1 MFFRSG
7 KNQRRIIQAADR
19 PKRRLPL
26 SIHASAFLVACIFTA
41 LAFSIPVERATDFS
55 GLPES
60 TSAPVTP
67 DLFQFEPYVDDQ
79 HDSLDEGQGHRG
91 WHSVEI
97 QPGDTLSHLFI
108 RLGLPMVDLYAL
120 LAAGD
125 KAQILE
131 RLRPG
136 QTLEL
141 HIDPETHQL
150 QEVVLATS
158 LIQGL
163 HWVRDADRFSV
174 SRYQNTLD
182 RQTHTAGGFIKS
194 NFQQAAQQA
203 GLPRT
208 LAARVPQLLA
218 NRVNFSRDL
227 QPNDYFS
234 VVYEAHYFE
243 NQRVRNGDI
252 LAVELV
258 LSGRPLRII
267 GFPNEQGTMQYFTP
281 EGESLERAFIRF
293 PVNFHRVS
301 SPFAPNR
308 LHPILGI
315 RRPHNGIDLAA
326 PTGTPVKAASDGVVA
341 FVGRR
346 GGYGRTIVINHG
358 RGYKTLY
365 AHLSSYA
372 SGIRPGQQVEQG
384 EFIGRVGQSGMATGP
399 HLHYEVHVNGRPR
412 NPATVELPGYPPL
425 SGTRLAEFKAHAQP
439 LLAQI
444 EQQRPTRIASRS
456 GN

>member
-1 MFFRSG
+1 MFSRSR
-7 KNQRRIIQAADR
+7 KNQRVIIQAAYR
-19 PKRRLPL
+19 PQRRVAR
-26 SIHASAFLVACIFTA
+26 SIHISAFLAACVITA

-55 GLPES
+55 GLPEL

-67 DLFQFEPYVDDQ
+67 DLFQFEPYADDQ
-79 HDSLDEGQGHRG
+79 QESVDENRRG

-97 QPGDTLSHLFI
+97 QPGDTLSHLFT
-108 RLGLPMVDLYAL
+108 RLGLPTADLYVL
-120 LAAGD
+120 LNAGD
-125 KAQILE
+125 EAQALE
-131 RLRPG
+131 QLRPG
-136 QTLEL
+136 QTLDF
-141 HIDPETHQL
+141 HINPETHQL

-158 LIQGL
+158 PTQGL
-163 HWVRDADRFSV
+163 RLIRDANRFSV
-174 SRYQNTLD
+174 SRYQHTLD
-182 RQTHTAGGFIKS
+182 RQTYSASGFIQS
-194 NFQQAAQQA
+194 TFQQAAHEA

-208 LAARVPQLLA
+208 LAARVPQLLT
-218 NRVNFSRDL
+218 NQVNFSRDL
-227 QPNDYFS
+227 RSNDYFN
-234 VVYEAHYFE
+234 VIYETHYFD

-252 LAVELV
+252 LAVELI

-281 EGESLERAFIRF
+281 KGESLDRAFIRF

-301 SPFAPNR
+301 SSFAPNR

-326 PTGTPVKAASDGVVA
+326 PTGTPIKAASDGVVA

-346 GGYGRTIVINHG
+346 GGYGRTIIINHG

-372 SGIRPGQQVEQG
+372 SSIRPGQQVEQG

-425 SGTRLAEFKAHAQP
+425 SETRLAEFKAHAQP

-444 EQQRPTRIASRS
+444 EQQRPTQIASRS